1 MKNRMTTLMLLAAV
15 VFCVVLSDQALAQIT
30 PESLPCPTC
39 RFGMVGITRGQT
51 ARLNVVNVSDVQPGT
66 CPSSDDVPPGPCRA
80 QVDLVF
86 FDRLGRML
94 AHSTETLAPGRAA
107 FLDLNGDTLER
118 LGNRAEIRAVIVP
131 PPDPDRSSRVV
142 LVATVE
148 VFNNE
153 TGRTTVIVP
162 VTLALASLPLND
174 FSIAVSPATLFVNAG
189 SSTNTQVSTAVT
201 SGAAQVVSFA
211 ISGLP
216 PGATAS
222 FSPTS
227 VSAGGSST
235 LTIATASETRPGS
248 YALTVTGIGPNATH
262 ITAVN
267 LTVN

>member
-51 ARLNVVNVSDVQPGT
+51 ARLNVVNVSDVQ
-66 CPSSDDVPPGPCRA
+66 CPSSDDVPPGACRA
-80 QVDLVF
+80 QVDLIF
-86 FDRLGRML
+86 FDRLGRTL
-94 AHSTETLAPGRAA
+94 ARSTETLTPGRAA

-118 LGNRAEIRAVIVP
+118 LGARAEIRAAVITP
-131 PPDPDRSSRVV
+131 PPDPDRSSRVA
-142 LVATVE
+142 LIATVE

-153 TGRTTVIVP
+153 NGRTTVVVP
-162 VTLALASLPLND
+162 VTPALTSLPSND
-174 FSIAVSPATLFVNAG
+174 FSMSVSPATLPVSAG

-235 LTIATASETRPGS
+235 LTITTASDMQPGS
-248 YALTVTGIGPNATH
+248 YVLNVTGVGTNATH
-262 ITAVN
+262 VMAVS
-267 LTVN
+267 LTIN